1 MAVSH
6 RCVVEWQCFWV
17 AIFVQT
23 GCAFTTALTFVTFAA
38 RCALATALALATLTA
53 FCALTTWFAL
63 LTTGVGVATLGALA
77 TLFTCHAFVACFCA
91 RFGLGFRCGVVV
103 DGCLAFGVATILAFT
118 TTTAVAVLT
127 WATTVTA
134 TLATTTFGA
143 TAFSTRLYSAFATL
157 WAFTACRALCAGT
170 TTFDTFWATFGAV
183 TTTGA
188 ATTSTTAITTAIGA
202 AAITAFAAIGWGFV
216 A

>member
-1 MAVSH
+1 
-6 RCVVEWQCFWV
+6 
-17 AIFVQT
+17 
-23 GCAFTTALTFVTFAA
+23 
-38 RCALATALALATLTA
+38 LALATLTA

-91 RFGLGFRCGVVV
+91 RLGLGFRCGVVV

-118 TTTAVAVLT
+118 TTTAAAILT

-134 TLATTTFGA
+134 TLATTTF
-143 TAFSTRLYSAFATL
+143 STRLYGAFATL
-157 WAFTACRALCAGT
+157 WAFTACRALCAGG
-170 TTFDTFWATFGAV
+170 TTFDAFWAAFGAV

-188 ATTSTTAITTAIGA
+188 ATTATTTAIGA
-202 AAITAFAAIGWGFV
+202 SAITAFAAIGWGFV
-216 A
+216 AQSRLGFDFRIAAK